1 MPNPEFTSYT
11 PEYAKSL
18 IYALE
23 SEASELAELGLA
35 SGTVTIAIDE
45 NNPVNNKLPYELQ
58 DIFVKIG
65 NRATHVQSIGM
76 NVSYD
81 KVQHRFIP
89 RTAAIKVN
97 TGAIIDFG
105 QSPLLAA
112 NGQYHMQ
119 IIDSAGIP
127 LVVPPFKAQTDPFSL
142 AELEEILQ
150 AVGLELPMGQ
160 QNADLSS
167 VSRML
172 QFSKIWHAK
181 FEKSIY
187 ISPQQSVRI
196 KDEVAGG
203 YADVDDDAFGH
214 TAEEVWHR
222 TLTIGIDESPANSLR
237 PNTCLAAT
245 FTAKETYSVPR
256 LLRFDRLPVSY
267 KADNLDWVMGA
278 VIEHPKLIRVE
289 HFDNAQNID
298 IDAALLESFRQ
309 TMLTARLSI
318 DSDTKLT

>member
-1 MPNPEFTSYT
+1 MSNPEFTSCT
-11 PEYAKSL
+11 REYAKSL

-23 SEASELAELGLA
+23 FEASELAELGLA

-45 NNPVNNKLPYELQ
+45 NNPVNNRLPYELQ
-58 DIFVKIG
+58 DIFEKLG

-89 RTAAIKVN
+89 RTTAIKVN
-97 TGAIIDFG
+97 TGATIDFN

-112 NGQYHMQ
+112 KGLYHLQ
-119 IIDSAGIP
+119 IVDSAGIP
-127 LVVPPFKAQTDPFSL
+127 IVIPPFKAQTEPFSL
-142 AELEEILQ
+142 AELGEILH
-150 AVGLELPMGQ
+150 AVGLELPIGEQ
-160 QNADLSS
+160 TADLSS

-172 QFSKIWHAK
+172 QFSKNWHAK
-181 FEKSIY
+181 FEKSIF

-203 YADVDDDAFGH
+203 YADVDDDAYGH
-214 TAEEVWHR
+214 TAEEAWHR
-222 TLTIGIDESPANSLR
+222 TLTVGIDESPTGTLQ

-245 FTAKETYSVPR
+245 FTTDDAYGVPR
-256 LLRFDRLPVSY
+256 LLRFDRVPVSY

-278 VIEHPKLIRVE
+278 VIEYPKLIRVE
-289 HFDNAQNID
+289 HFDNAQKID
-298 IDAALLESFRQ
+298 FDAPLLESFRQ
-309 TMLTARLSI
+309 TMLSARLSI
-318 DSDTKLT
+318 DPEANLT